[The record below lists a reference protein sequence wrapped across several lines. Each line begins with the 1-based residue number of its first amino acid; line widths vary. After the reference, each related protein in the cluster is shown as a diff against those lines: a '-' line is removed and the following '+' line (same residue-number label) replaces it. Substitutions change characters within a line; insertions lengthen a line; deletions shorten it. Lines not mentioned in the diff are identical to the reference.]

1 MNEQITQ
8 RRENHYLAAAMAC
21 TSIIWIASPCPQAQ
35 EEGRDGWLQWMPLET
50 WHDRAA
56 AFARARELRQT
67 YHGHLVGVR
76 PNGSAPPGYLEGRPP
91 GLKVLDCIA

>member
-1 MNEQITQ
+1 MKEQC
-8 RRENHYLAAAMAC
+8 M
-21 TSIIWIASPCPQAQ
+21 IIWIACPCPEAQ
-35 EEGRDGWLQWMPLET
+35 EEGRDGWKHWQPAET
-50 WHDRAA
+50 WLGRPE

-91 GLKVLDCIA
+91 GLKALDRIA